1 MQSVVDAA
9 RLLAT
14 LHELKELVE
23 QAMEGVRSQGKQLVE
38 VLATVTTASSSSDVS
53 PRKGS
58 RELVNVPFICKDDTC
73 VHVHVT
79 VHVNLVN
86 SHYDQ

>member
-1 MQSVVDAA
+1 MDKCRDHFSSSDTVQSVADAA

-23 QAMEGVRSQGKQLVE
+23 QATEGVRSQGKQLVE
-38 VLATVTTASSSSDVS
+38 VLATVTTASDVS

-58 RELVNVPFICKDDTC
+58 GELVNVHHFYTYMYTC
-73 VHVHVT
+73 TCDCVC
-79 VHVNLVN
+79 
-86 SHYDQ
+86 